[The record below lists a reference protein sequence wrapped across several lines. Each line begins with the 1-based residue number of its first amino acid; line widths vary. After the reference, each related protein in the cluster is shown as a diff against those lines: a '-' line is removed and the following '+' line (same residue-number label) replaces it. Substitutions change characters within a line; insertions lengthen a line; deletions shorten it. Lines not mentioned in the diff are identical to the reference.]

1 MKNKKETKDFDL
13 LIRVLHLAKPHQK
26 YLWLSLAFSLI
37 LAAISAYRP
46 KLIQQTI
53 DKSIHAYSFDYL
65 WLMTLIIFIIILS
78 EAILRY
84 LFIYISRVLGQ
95 LVIKDLRVMVFGHLI
110 HLPLSFF
117 DTTPIG
123 TATTRTVN
131 DVETINEIFTQ
142 GFLQIIADVATILF
156 LLGIMFYTSVPL
168 ALVSVSTLPFLLLVS
183 YIFKE
188 KVKAS
193 FQTIRTKVAELNA
206 FLQEHITGMK
216 IVQIFG
222 VEKQEYE
229 KYTKINQDHTDANVD
244 TIWYYSLFF
253 PAVEILLA
261 VAIGFMVWMGAHFL
275 IKGTDGVSEGLI
287 ISYVLWINMLFRPI
301 RFLAERFNT
310 LQMGLVAAERVFKL
324 IDHTAVT
331 ENNGN
336 IKDVAIAGEI
346 RFEHVHF
353 SYNPEKEILKDINF
367 SIAKGETLAIVGA
380 TGSGKSTIINILS
393 RLYAINDGAIYLDN
407 VNINEYDIHFLR
419 EQICT
424 VLQDVFLFS
433 GTIEE
438 NIRLL
443 NTSISLEDIQATA
456 KKIGADDFIQRLP
469 NGYQYQVMERGAT
482 LSLGQRQLISFVRA
496 LVQNPSIL
504 VLDEATS
511 SVDTETE
518 SFIQTAI
525 TKMTKDRTSII
536 IAHRLSTIQNADK
549 IMVLQNGTIVEYGS
563 RKELLD
569 KNGIFT
575 ALYNNQF
582 IHNK

>member
-569 KNGIFT
+569 KNGIF
-575 ALYNNQF
+575 YSF
-582 IHNK
+582 V